1 MSGMVTLKQGDFYY
15 NIPMHEYSRYWFE
28 HLDVIEQGVEFI
40 EVEKIP
46 FDKIPKASVMAA
58 LKRGKGVKRV
68 VKAYSTKGSG
78 KHAYDDRRR

>member
-28 HLDVIEQGVEFI
+28 HLDIIEQGGEFL

-46 FDKIPKASVMAA
+46 YDKIPKESIMAA
-58 LKRGKGVKRV
+58 MKRGKGVKRV

-78 KHAYDDRRR
+78 KHANDNWR

>member
-28 HLDVIEQGVEFI
+28 HLDIIEQGEEFF
-40 EVEKIP
+40 EVKKIP
-46 FDKIPKASVMAA
+46 YDKIPKESIMAA
-58 LKRGKGVKRV
+58 MKRGKGVKRV

-78 KHAYDDRRR
+78 KHANDNRR

>member
-28 HLDVIEQGVEFI
+28 HLDIIEQGKEFL

-46 FDKIPKASVMAA
+46 FDKIPKESIMAA
-58 LKRGKGVKRV
+58 VKRGKV
-68 VKAYSTKGSG
+68 
-78 KHAYDDRRR
+78 

>member
-28 HLDVIEQGVEFI
+28 HLDIIEQGEECLV
-40 EVEKIP
+40 VEKIP
-46 FDKIPKASVMAA
+46 YDKIPKPSIMAA
-58 LKRGKGVKRV
+58 MKRGKGVKRV

-78 KHAYDDRRR
+78 KHANDNWR

>member
-28 HLDVIEQGVEFI
+28 HLDIVEQGEEFL

-46 FDKIPKASVMAA
+46 YDKIPKESIMAA
-58 LKRGKGVKRV
+58 MKRGKGVKRV

-78 KHAYDDRRR
+78 KHANDNRR